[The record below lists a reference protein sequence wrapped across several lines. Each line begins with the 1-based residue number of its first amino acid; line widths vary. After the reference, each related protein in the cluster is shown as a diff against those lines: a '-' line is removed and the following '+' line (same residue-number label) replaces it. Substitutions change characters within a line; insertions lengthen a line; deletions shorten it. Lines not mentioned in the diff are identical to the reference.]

1 MKIIMSYFLI
11 SLKINFILG
20 LRNKQTQF
28 FLFFLPIFLFI
39 LFSFIFSNPKFSYF
53 SILTLTI
60 LGQGLYSIG
69 PIIKRHQLND
79 FDKVL
84 KLLPKSPIIYYSSLF
99 LSRIL
104 VGLLSLAVLSI
115 IAYFIFLYFKE
126 KFYITYFL
134 KASLNFIFGNFSIF
148 VMKIFNSENINL
160 LPLHLIYYLSLFLGG
175 IFFPVDILPSYLKI
189 LSYVFPTTYMMLFF
203 YSSPYYLSGL
213 IVWLVISFK
222 ILKIENLSFRNKRNI
237 SK

>member
-11 SLKINFILG
+11 SLSLKINFILG

-53 SILTLTI
+53 SISTLTI

-104 VGLLSLAVLSI
+104 IGLLSLAVLSI
-115 IAYFIFLYFKE
+115 IAYFVFLYFKE
-126 KFYITYFL
+126 KFYITYSL
-134 KASLNFIFGNFSIF
+134 KASLNFIFGIIIFGNFSIF

-160 LPLHLIYYLSLFLGG
+160 LPLHLSI
-175 IFFPVDILPSYLKI
+175 IFR
-189 LSYVFPTTYMMLFF
+189 
-203 YSSPYYLSGL
+203 YS
-213 IVWLVISFK
+213 
-222 ILKIENLSFRNKRNI
+222 
-237 SK
+237 